1 MTQREAYLVPN
12 EQRGSDLGAKLF
24 VDSVDSKYEAHE

>member
-12 EQRGSDLGAKLF
+12 EQRSSDLSAKLF
-24 VDSVDSKYEAHE
+24 IDSVDSKCGAHE